1 MSRRFCT
8 LGSVSIL
15 HPSHVVMLPLY
26 AVPYWLLISWW
37 LRWLQGHISGLKMVF
52 SPFSILFLSS
62 QAGFFKIS
70 SRYFYNSRRVAMG
83 IFYVWWWWRTNHWC
97 CWRWRGSTITPT
109 LWWPLPPTFWFWWTT
124 QSTKSIVHFTL
135 SPLHCVAVQ
144 LTFCARL
151 NIAVTCHY

>member
-1 MSRRFCT
+1 MKYNVS
-8 LGSVSIL
+8 SIL
-15 HPSHVVMLPLY
+15 HVGFRLDPPSIARCNVAFVCCSIP
-26 AVPYWLLISWW
+26 ISWW

-109 LWWPLPPTFWFWWTT
+109 LWWPPTFWFWWTT

-144 LTFCARL
+144 LTFCAHL